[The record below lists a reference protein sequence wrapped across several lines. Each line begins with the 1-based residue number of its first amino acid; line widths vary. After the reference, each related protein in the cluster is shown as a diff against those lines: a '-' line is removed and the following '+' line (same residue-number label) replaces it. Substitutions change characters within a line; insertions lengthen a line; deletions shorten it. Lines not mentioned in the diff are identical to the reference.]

1 MSFYEQ
7 LAAATATDRQHLL
20 SAPIIA
26 DCLQGRVT
34 RKSYLAFLGQAYHHV
49 RHTTPLLMLLG
60 GRLPDRLGCLRRAV
74 AEYIEE
80 EIGHEEWILND
91 IAAAGGDAE
100 AQRASRPDLPAKL
113 MVAYAYDLINR
124 GNPAGFFGMV
134 YVLEGTSVALAL
146 NAADRIQ
153 QALGLPDAAFSY
165 LRSHGTLDQ
174 QHTQHLA
181 RLVDAMTPDDQAE
194 VIRCARVFF
203 RLYGDI
209 FRALPTAT
217 EVAQEA
223 AQEAVACN

>member
-7 LAAATATDRQHLL
+7 LAIETANEHNHLL
-20 SAPIIA
+20 AAPIIA
-26 DCLQGRVT
+26 DCLAGRVT
-34 RKSYLAFLGQAYHHV
+34 SESYLAFLEQAYHHV

-60 GRLPDRLGCLRRAV
+60 GRLPDRLGWLRKAV

-100 AQRASRPDLPAKL
+100 AVRESRPGLPAEL
-113 MVAYAYDLINR
+113 MVAYAYDLVNR

-134 YVLEGTSVALAL
+134 FVLEGTSVALAL
-146 NAADRIQ
+146 TAADRIQ
-153 QALGLPDAAFSY
+153 QALALPNKAFSY

-174 QHTQHLA
+174 EHTQHLA
-181 RLVDAMTPDDQAE
+181 ALVNAMTPEDQAE
-194 VIRCARVFF
+194 VVRCAKIFF

-209 FRALPTAT
+209 FRSLPSYDEAKCT
-217 EVAQEA
+217 EEA
-223 AQEAVACN
+223 AA

>member
-1 MSFYEQ
+1 MSFYET
-7 LAAATATDRQHLL
+7 LATATAAERAHLL
-20 SAPIIA
+20 SAPIIT

-34 RKSYLAFLGQAYHHV
+34 RDSYLAFLGQAYHHV

-60 GRLPDRLGCLRRAV
+60 GRLPERLNWLRKAV

-100 AQRASRPDLPAKL
+100 AVRASQPELPAEL
-113 MVAYAYDLINR
+113 MVAYAYDLVNR

-146 NAADRIQ
+146 TAADKIQ
-153 QALGLPDAAFSY
+153 QALGLPNKAFSY

-174 QHTQHLA
+174 EHTKHLA
-181 RLVDAMTPDDQAE
+181 NLVDAMTPEDQAE
-194 VIRCARVFF
+194 VIRCAKVFF

-209 FRALPTAT
+209 FRALPTAAHT
-217 EVAQEA
+217 AQKEG
-223 AQEAVACN
+223 EAVACN